1 MTDMIRI
8 ANAGGYW
15 GDDLNQFKRQVELGP
30 IDYVKIG
37 RAHV

>member
-1 MTDMIRI
+1 MSPPESIRI

-15 GDDLNQFKRQVELGP
+15 GDDLGQFRRQE
-30 IDYVKIG
+30 IG